1 MNKGEE
7 LLRFFFS
14 LRDTLKLYHWQTRS
28 YARHKATDKL
38 LKRLEPA
45 IDAFVESYAG
55 RYGRQDYGGAG
66 FALKIPELDD
76 EVASERLRRYADF
89 LREELPKAL
98 APSDTD
104 LLTLRDEMLSA
115 LNEALYLYEL
125 R

>member
-1 MNKGEE
+1 MEMGEE

-66 FALKIPELDD
+66 FSLRIPELDD
-76 EVASERLRRYADF
+76 AGAGERLRRYAEY
-89 LREELPKAL
+89 LREDVPKAL
-98 APSDTD
+98 AANDTD